1 MATILLII
9 IYIAFI
15 GLGIPDSLFGTA
27 WPAIYREFDL
37 PISAAN
43 YVNLLTTT
51 GTVISSLF
59 SARVINKFG
68 TGKVTAVSTS
78 LTAVALLGFSCSSSI
93 WWLCLSAIPLGIG
106 GGAIDAALNNYV
118 ALYYKASHMSFLH
131 CFYGIGV
138 SLSPYLMSI
147 ALSNKADWR
156 MGYRTT
162 FYFQIVISIITIC
175 ALPIWGKIKNKE
187 TVEEEKPRTVS
198 ISEMIKMPSI
208 RAVGL
213 MFIGSCAVEYICGAW
228 GSTFLVNSRGMVVE
242 NAAKAIT
249 FYYMGMAVGRFLSGI
264 LSSKLSSWNIIKL
277 GQAIVFVAI
286 LSLVFSLPSKYA
298 VIGLF
303 MIGIG
308 NGPVFPNLIHLTP
321 KNFGKDISQ
330 SVIGLQMA
338 SAYIGIMAMPP
349 IFGFLAQNIS
359 VNIFPYFILIMF
371 MIMIIGEIL
380 LTRNLK
386 RNNKY

>member
-68 TGKVTAVSTS
+68 TGNVTAVSTS

-93 WWLCLSAIPLGIG
+93 WWLCLLAIPLGIG

>member
-1 MATILLII
+1 M
-9 IYIAFI
+9 
-15 GLGIPDSLFGTA
+15 
-27 WPAIYREFDL
+27 
-37 PISAAN
+37 
-43 YVNLLTTT
+43 
-51 GTVISSLF
+51 
-59 SARVINKFG
+59 
-68 TGKVTAVSTS
+68 
-78 LTAVALLGFSCSSSI
+78 
-93 WWLCLSAIPLGIG
+93 
-106 GGAIDAALNNYV
+106 
-118 ALYYKASHMSFLH
+118 
-131 CFYGIGV
+131 
-138 SLSPYLMSI
+138 
-147 ALSNKADWR
+147 
-156 MGYRTT
+156 
-162 FYFQIVISIITIC
+162 
-175 ALPIWGKIKNKE
+175 PIWGKIKNKE

>member
-51 GTVISSLF
+51 GTVISSLL
-59 SARVINKFG
+59 SARAINKFG

-78 LTAVALLGFSCSSSI
+78 FTAVALLGFSCSSSI
-93 WWLCLSAIPLGIG
+93 WWLCLLAIPLGIG

-147 ALSNKADWR
+147 ALSDNADWR

-249 FYYMGMAVGRFLSGI
+249 FYYMEMAVGRFLSGI

>member
-51 GTVISSLF
+51 GTVISSLL
-59 SARVINKFG
+59 SARAINKFG

-93 WWLCLSAIPLGIG
+93 WWLCLLAIPLGIG
-106 GGAIDAALNNYV
+106 GGAIDVALNNYV

-147 ALSNKADWR
+147 ALSDNADWR

-286 LSLVFSLPSKYA
+286 LSLVFPLPSKYA
-298 VIGLF
+298 IIGLF

>member
-93 WWLCLSAIPLGIG
+93 WWLCLLAIPLGIG